1 MLKEAQMRLQNK
13 TCLVTGGGS
22 GLGRAIAERF
32 AREGA
37 RVAVIG
43 RHPQSLEGTVEAIT
57 AIGGEA
63 MLVVADIS
71 APEAAVGAVEKIM
84 TQWGRIDILVNNAGV
99 VDRQTCTEASV
110 EDWDRVMNI
119 NLRAVFVMCKAVIP
133 QMIENGSGAIV
144 NIASI
149 SAVRGQSGAC
159 SYSASKAG
167 MINFARTIANDYGRF
182 GIRAN
187 NILPGLV
194 ETDLSRSRL
203 QEGEIW
209 DEVMAENFIPHY
221 PLGRVGQPSDISNA
235 ALFLASDEAAWITGV
250 DLAVD
255 GGYLAKL

>member
-1 MLKEAQMRLQNK
+1 MRLHDK

-32 AREGA
+32 AGEGA

-43 RHPQSLEGTVEAIT
+43 RHPESLQSTVAAIT
-57 AIGGEA
+57 EAGGEA
-63 MLVVADIS
+63 AAVVGDIS
-71 APEAAVGAVEKIM
+71 VPEEAVGTVAEAM
-84 TQWGRIDILVNNAGV
+84 AQWGQIDIFVNNAGV

-110 EDWDRVMNI
+110 DDWDRVMNI

-133 QMIENGSGAIV
+133 HMIENGGGAIV

-149 SAVRGQSGAC
+149 SAVRGQSNAC

-182 GIRAN
+182 GVRAN

-194 ETDLSRSRL
+194 ETELSRSRL
-203 QEGEIW
+203 QPGETW

-221 PLGRVGQPSDISNA
+221 PLGRVGQPIDIANA

-250 DLAVD
+250 DLVVD

>member
-1 MLKEAQMRLQNK
+1 MRLQNK
-13 TCLVTGGGS
+13 TCLITGGGS

-32 AREGA
+32 AQEGS

-43 RHPQSLEGTVEAIT
+43 RHAEPLASTVAAIT
-57 AIGGEA
+57 AAGGKA
-63 MLVVADIS
+63 VAVGGDIS
-71 APEAAVGAVEKIM
+71 IPQEAEETVAEVMA
-84 TQWGRIDILVNNAGV
+84 QWGRIDILVNNAGI

-110 EDWDRVMNI
+110 DDWDRVMNI
-119 NLRAVFVMCKAVIP
+119 NLRAVFVMCKLVIP
-133 QMIENGSGAIV
+133 QMIDNGGGAIV

-149 SAVRGQSGAC
+149 SAVRGQAGAC
-159 SYSASKAG
+159 SYSASKGG

-194 ETDLSRSRL
+194 ETELSRSRL
-203 QEGEIW
+203 KEGETW

-221 PLGRVGQPSDISNA
+221 PLGRIGQPIDVSNA